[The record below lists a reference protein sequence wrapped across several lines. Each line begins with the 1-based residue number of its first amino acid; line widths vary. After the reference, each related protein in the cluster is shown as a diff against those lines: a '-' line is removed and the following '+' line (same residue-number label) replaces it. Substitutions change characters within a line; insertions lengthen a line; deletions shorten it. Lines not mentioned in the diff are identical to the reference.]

1 MFTPTPE
8 VVKDRNCACAP
19 TRRREERFDG
29 PHAWIDGWEPARAT
43 RPKAR
48 SVGYDLRMAPAVAS
62 SVISPLRS
70 RPFSAALMAETL
82 ARPTAAPMVRAS
94 AGTCGGMLVRR
105 RLVPPLM

>member
-1 MFTPTPE
+1 AHALQLCSH
-8 VVKDRNCACAP
+8 RL
-19 TRRREERFDG
+19 RRLSRIGIALVHRHADGRTRFDG
-29 PHAWIDGWEPARAT
+29 PHGWIDWWNPRAT

-62 SVISPLRS
+62 SVINPLRS

-94 AGTCGGMLVRR
+94 AGT
-105 RLVPPLM
+105 